1 MTITEKNENKKKC
14 KMDIDNIECP
24 KFAWIVM
31 ICLGCVDLYRG
42 FTHTVRLEYA
52 AMEVFVIDMS
62 GGVGNQMLL
71 LGLFGITNFLTG
83 IMFILIGLK
92 ARQLV
97 PIILPMILVLIFLV
111 EYLYIGLQPL
121 LLV

>member
-62 GGVGNQMLL
+62 GGVGNQML
-71 LGLFGITNFLTG
+71 
-83 IMFILIGLK
+83 FILIGLK